1 MKKLGKVIL
10 DNMDKIIYIGL
21 SIMVVNLIFYIFV
34 GSKVIINSDSSFI
47 IDYSIEQIE
56 TNSIFPTTWINS
68 NDFWIYSLIPIVT
81 PFIKMGVDFFISR
94 QIAVFV
100 QTVLFFVLLYDFY
113 KRCFNDK
120 KGLIIMLLLFLSGI
134 SGQFMSEM
142 YGDAT
147 YGTIV
152 IYMLLELCLFI
163 KYIKSNYKKTKYL
176 TFFGIILALLTA
188 CSMRF
193 PIYIGAPLIC
203 CILYFCYKDG
213 IKKKHVKT
221 FIVLCG
227 SIVVGVLLNA
237 LMQSELLYVNNFAL
251 SSVVSEKAQ
260 FTKNLGKTAFDY
272 FFLCGSTGKSIF
284 SLTLHLDNDLVT
296 NPSSPL
302 IVLQFIK
309 IIYAII
315 TIVIP
320 FKLFKK
326 FKTMKDEEKTLLI
339 YVSSFTFIM
348 AFFLIFGDLA
358 RWHRYIFT
366 VVFCLNLLYPMFYKY
381 FFESK
386 KHNRVVFKVGLAL
399 VTITS
404 FLFSVN
410 SYINLKETRLRTNG
424 YQYMAEYF
432 EENELYLGY
441 TIQNMESNLFNT
453 LTNGKVKVLRLNDD
467 GDFPEEWLASTRWFN
482 NDYKGKAFF
491 YKLKDYRDVDIQKL
505 AIEEI
510 VMGDFEIYI
519 FENNDVVLDYL
530 FSAKNVEVKDEKK

>member
-1 MKKLGKVIL
+1 MKKIGKFISE
-10 DNMDKIIYIGL
+10 NTDKIIYIAL

-34 GSKVIINSDSSFI
+34 GSKVIMNSDSSFI

-56 TNSIFPTTWINS
+56 TNSLFPTTWIHS
-68 NDFWIYSLIPIVT
+68 NDFWMYSLIPIVT
-81 PFIKMGVDFFISR
+81 PFVKMGVDLFTSR

-120 KGLIIMLLLFLSGI
+120 KGLIIMLLIFLSGI

-152 IYMLLELCLFI
+152 FYMLLELCLFI
-163 KYIKSNYKKTKYL
+163 KYIKSDYKKTKYL
-176 TFFGIILALLTA
+176 VFFGIILALLTA

-203 CILYFCYKDG
+203 CILYFCYSDG
-213 IKKKHVKT
+213 IKKKHVRT

-227 SIVVGVLLNA
+227 SILVGFLLNKF
-237 LMQSELLYVNNFAL
+237 MQSELIYVNNFEL
-251 SSVVSEKAQ
+251 SSVVSEKAE
-260 FTKNLGKTAFDY
+260 FTKNLGKTVFDY
-272 FFLCGSTGKSIF
+272 LFLCGATGKSIF

-302 IVLQFIK
+302 VVLQFIK

-315 TIVIP
+315 TIVMPI
-320 FKLFKK
+320 KLFKK
-326 FKTMKDEEKTLLI
+326 FKVMKNEEKTLLI
-339 YVSSFTFIM
+339 FVSSFTFIM
-348 AFFLIFGDLA
+348 AFFLVIGSLS

-386 KHNRVVFKVGLAL
+386 KNNRVVFKLGLTL
-399 VTITS
+399 IVITS

-410 SYINLKETRLRTNG
+410 SYINIKETRLRRNG

-432 EENELYLGY
+432 VDNELYLGY

-453 LTNGKVKVLRLNDD
+453 LTNGKMRVLRLNDD
-467 GDFPEEWLASTRWFN
+467 GNYPEEWLASTRWFKT
-482 NDYKGKAFF
+482 DYEGKVFF
-491 YKLKDYRDVDIQKL
+491 YKLDDYRDVDIQKL
-505 AIEEI
+505 AIEERKI
-510 VMGDFEIYI
+510 GNFKIYI

-530 FSAKNVEVKDEKK
+530 FNYKNIEVEDEKE

>member
-1 MKKLGKVIL
+1 MKKLGKFIL

-21 SIMVVNLIFYIFV
+21 SVMVVNLIFYIFI

-68 NDFWIYSLIPIVT
+68 NDFWIYSLIPLVT

-120 KGLIIMLLLFLSGI
+120 KGLVIMLLLFLSGI

-147 YGTIV
+147 YGTIA

-163 KYIKSNYKKTKYL
+163 KYIKSDYKKTKYL

-213 IKKKHVKT
+213 IKKKHVRT
-221 FIVLCG
+221 FLVLCG
-227 SIVVGVLLNA
+227 SIVAGVLINA
-237 LMQSELLYVNNFAL
+237 FMQSELLYANNFAL

-260 FTKNLGKTAFDY
+260 FTKNLGKAAFDY

-326 FKTMKDEEKTLLI
+326 FKAMKDEEKTLLI

-348 AFFLIFGDLA
+348 FFFLIFGDLA

-386 KHNRVVFKVGLAL
+386 KNNRVVFKVGLAL

-410 SYINLKETRLRTNG
+410 SYINIKETRLRTNG

-432 EENELYLGY
+432 IDHELYLGY

-453 LTNGKVKVLRLNDD
+453 LTNGKVRVLRLNDD
-467 GDFPEEWLASTRWFN
+467 GNYPEEWLASTRWFN
-482 NDYKGKAFF
+482 TDYKGKAFF

-510 VMGDFEIYI
+510 EMGDFEIYI
-519 FENNDVVLDYL
+519 FENNEVVLDYL
-530 FSAKNVEVKDEKK
+530 FSPKNIEVKDEKK